1 MDTQNIPHLLVV
13 EDEPLTRALLV
24 SYFQQE
30 GYRVSEAENG
40 DAVLA
45 LLAEDPMDV
54 VLLDIKLP
62 GKDGLTLAR
71 ELRTRSEMGIILITC
86 KDSEIDRIVGLELG
100 ADVYVTKPFNPR
112 ELLAQV
118 KNLLRRV
125 RGPQTRDDPNSGRR
139 SDSDPYGS
147 SGEPGSVKCF
157 EGWVLDFNTHLLT
170 SPQGEADRLT
180 RDELQLLSAFIN
192 NAGRV
197 LSREQLL
204 DKIRNRDWYPTD
216 RTVDVLVSR
225 LRRKLRDNPA
235 DPRFIITLH
244 GCGYLFTPKV
254 SSR

>member
-1 MDTQNIPHLLVV
+1 MDTQDIPHLLVV

-40 DAVLA
+40 DSVLA
-45 LLAEDPMDV
+45 LLAEHPVDV

-71 ELRTRSEMGIILITC
+71 ELRTRSDIGIILITC

-125 RGPQTRDDPNSGRR
+125 RASQTRDEPNSGRR
-139 SDSDPYGS
+139 NGGDPHGIN
-147 SGEPGSVKCF
+147 GEPASVRCF
-157 EGWVLDFNTHLLT
+157 DGWVLDFNTHLLT
-170 SPQGEADRLT
+170 SPQGEAERLT

-204 DKIRNRDWYPTD
+204 DKIRNRDWCPTD

>member
-1 MDTQNIPHLLVV
+1 MDTQDIPHLLVV

-30 GYRVSEAENG
+30 GYRVSEADNG

-45 LLAEDPMDV
+45 LLAEDPVDV

-71 ELRTRSEMGIILITC
+71 ELRTRSDIGIVLVTS
-86 KDSEIDRIVGLELG
+86 KNDEIDRIVGLELG

-112 ELLAQV
+112 ELLAQI

-125 RGPQTRDDPNSGRR
+125 RAPQRDDLDGGRHDGD
-139 SDSDPYGS
+139 DSWKANGAS
-147 SGEPGSVKCF
+147 GSVRRF
-157 EGWVLDFNTHLLT
+157 EGWILDFNTHLLT
-170 SPQGEADRLT
+170 SPQGEAERLT
-180 RDELQLLSAFIN
+180 RDELQLLSAFLH
-192 NAGRV
+192 NAGRA

-204 DKIRNRDWYPTD
+204 DKIRDRDWCPTD

-235 DPRFIITLH
+235 DPRFIVTLH
-244 GCGYLFTPKV
+244 GRGYLFAAKV
-254 SSR
+254 GCR